1 MTTKIFHLA
10 QARRQKKLWNR
21 KCVLRNIQVNKEF
34 EAENNVKYI
43 YEFATNKE
51 ASDFLCNF
59 VKDDDVVLFKASR
72 GMALEEVS
80 SALQEFLKG

>member
-1 MTTKIFHLA
+1 MKTWLGDE
-10 QARRQKKLWNR
+10 ARK
-21 KCVLRNIQVNKEF
+21 
-34 EAENNVKYI
+34 NNVKYI